1 MNQVKSAEKGPAA
14 VKTRPNWALTL
25 LFLTIAVNILDRQIV
40 NILAQD
46 IKTDLDISDGQ
57 LGLLTGTAFGILY
70 AVLGVPL
77 GRLADRMDR
86 VRLIGICL
94 VAWSLFTAAAGFARN
109 FVELGLAR
117 IGVGAGEAGCV
128 PASVALVR
136 DLFPE
141 KRRTSAISL
150 MMLGMPV
157 GTFAGLLFGG
167 LVGESLG
174 WRTALVLAGIPGLIL
189 AVLLVTSVA
198 DPRTRQHR
206 ILAADKS
213 AGEDKSILSAAKTLI
228 RRPGYSLLMVG
239 MASSMLIGAVT
250 AAWLPAFFIR
260 VHGVGVAEMGGY
272 AAISIGGGGAI
283 GTLGAGLL
291 CDALRPYV
299 RDVESKFVIASLLLC
314 IPALLVTVL
323 SPDRFLA
330 LAAMFV
336 LNVAAFSYLAPTSM
350 LMQNAATED
359 TRSLALALGI
369 SFGNIL
375 SLGLAIPLIGLL
387 SDILAPHLGAASIG
401 YALIVAALV
410 GAIGA
415 IAHWRALQALR
426 QHSDAAAAEILMA
439 NDAPTQPM

>member
-1 MNQVKSAEKGPAA
+1 MAQINSAEQQKA
-14 VKTRPNWALTL
+14 VVHTRPNWALIL

-57 LGLLTGTAFGILY
+57 LGLLTGTAFGIFY

-94 VAWSLFTAAAGFARN
+94 VVWSMFTAAAGFARN

-128 PASVALVR
+128 PASVALVS
-136 DLFPE
+136 DIFPE

-167 LVGESLG
+167 VVGESLG

-189 AVLLVTSVA
+189 AFLLVASVA

-206 ILAADKS
+206 ILAASRS
-213 AGEDKSILSAAKTLI
+213 AGEGRAILPAAKTLM
-228 RRPGYSLLMVG
+228 RRPGYPLLVAG
-239 MASSMLIGAVT
+239 MTSSMLIGAVT

-260 VHGVGVAEMGGY
+260 AHGVGVAEMGGY
-272 AAISIGGGGAI
+272 AAISIGIGGAI

-291 CDALRPYV
+291 CDALRRYV

-314 IPALLVTVL
+314 IPALLATVL
-323 SPDRFLA
+323 IPDRFLA
-330 LAAMFV
+330 LSAMFV

-350 LMQNAATED
+350 LMQKAATED

-375 SLGLAIPLIGLL
+375 SLGFAIPLIGLL
-387 SDILAPHLGAASIG
+387 SDVLAPQLGTASIG
-401 YALIVAALV
+401 YALIVVALV
-410 GAIGA
+410 GVVGA
-415 IAHWRALQALR
+415 TAHWRALQALR
-426 QHSDAAAAEILMA
+426 RHSDAAAAEIP
-439 NDAPTQPM
+439 DSK

>member
-1 MNQVKSAEKGPAA
+1 MNHARAQELERTAA
-14 VKTRPNWALTL
+14 QNRPNWALAL
-25 LFLTIAVNILDRQIV
+25 LFLTVTVNILDRQIV

-57 LGLLTGTAFGILY
+57 LGLLTGTAFGIFY

-94 VAWSLFTAAAGFARN
+94 VVWSAFTVAAGFARN

-128 PASVALVR
+128 PASVALVS
-136 DLFPE
+136 DLFPA
-141 KRRTSAISL
+141 KSRTSAISV

-167 LVGESLG
+167 VVGESFG
-174 WRTALVLAGIPGLIL
+174 WRMALVLAGIPGMLL
-189 AVLLVTSVA
+189 ALLLVTSVV
-198 DPRTRQHR
+198 DPRTRQDR
-206 ILAADKS
+206 ILASKKS
-213 AGEDKSILSAAKTLI
+213 AEEDQSTLPAAKTLM
-228 RRPGYSLLMVG
+228 RRPGYALLAAG
-239 MASSMLIGAVT
+239 MTSSMLVAAVT

-260 VHGVGVAEMGGY
+260 EHNIGVAEMGVY
-272 AAISIGGGGAI
+272 AAIAIGVGGAI
-283 GTLGAGLL
+283 GTLGSGLL
-291 CDALRPYV
+291 CDVLRSYV

-336 LNVAAFSYLAPTSM
+336 LYVAAFSYLAPTSM
-350 LMQNAATED
+350 LIQNAATED

-369 SFGNIL
+369 SLGNIV

-387 SDILAPHLGAASIG
+387 SDMLAPQLGTASIG
-401 YALIVAALV
+401 YALIVVALV

-415 IAHWRALQALR
+415 VAHWRALRALR
-426 QHSDAAAAEILMA
+426 QHSDAAASEIL
-439 NDAPTQPM
+439 DRK

>member
-1 MNQVKSAEKGPAA
+1 MSQSNSADAKIVVVKA
-14 VKTRPNWALTL
+14 RPNWALAL

-57 LGLLTGTAFGILY
+57 LGLLTGTAFGIFY

-94 VAWSLFTAAAGFARN
+94 VVWSTFTAAAGFARN
-109 FVELGLAR
+109 FAELGLAR

-128 PASVALVR
+128 PASVALVS

-150 MMLGMPV
+150 MMLGVPV

-167 LVGESLG
+167 MVGEALG

-189 AVLLVTSVA
+189 ALLLVTTIA

-206 ILAADKS
+206 IQAANKS
-213 AGEDKSILSAAKTLI
+213 SGQDKSILTAARTLM
-228 RRPGYSLLMVG
+228 RRPGYPLLMVG
-239 MASSMLIGAVT
+239 MTSSMLIGAVT

-272 AAISIGGGGAI
+272 AAISIGVGGAI

-291 CDALRPYV
+291 CDALRPRV
-299 RDVESKFVIASLLLC
+299 SDVESKFIIASLLLC
-314 IPALLVTVL
+314 IPTLLITVL

-330 LAAMFV
+330 LVAMFV
-336 LNVAAFSYLAPTSM
+336 LNIAAFSYLAPTSM
-350 LMQNAATED
+350 LMQRAATED
-359 TRSLALALGI
+359 TRSLALAWGI

-387 SDILAPHLGAASIG
+387 SDMLAPQLGVASIG

-410 GAIGA
+410 GVVGA
-415 IAHWRALQALR
+415 IAHWRALHALR
-426 QHSDAAAAEILMA
+426 LPSDKMVAQ
-439 NDAPTQPM
+439 DGGSK